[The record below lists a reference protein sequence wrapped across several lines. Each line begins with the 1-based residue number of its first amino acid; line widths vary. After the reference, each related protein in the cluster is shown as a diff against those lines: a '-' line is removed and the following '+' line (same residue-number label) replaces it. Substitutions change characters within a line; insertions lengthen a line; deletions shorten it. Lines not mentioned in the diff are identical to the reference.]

1 MVCGKGVSV
10 DDTVGV
16 AEGTGSAVDVAVAV
30 VTGGVVGAVV
40 SVAEGPATAA
50 AVSAA
55 VGAVCPVGAHAAN
68 IKNPAT
74 HHPDFRL
81 LVSLCNMTSLP
92 GSYKKQNPQA

>member
-10 DDTVGV
+10 EVTVGV
-16 AEGTGSAVDVAVAV
+16 AEGKGIAADVAVAVVTGSIVGAVGIAVAV
-30 VTGGVVGAVV
+30 VTGGVVG
-40 SVAEGPATAA
+40 T
-50 AVSAA
+50 A
-55 VGAVCPVGAHAAN
+55 VGAVCPIGAHAAN

-81 LVSLCNMTSLP
+81 LASLCNMTVLL